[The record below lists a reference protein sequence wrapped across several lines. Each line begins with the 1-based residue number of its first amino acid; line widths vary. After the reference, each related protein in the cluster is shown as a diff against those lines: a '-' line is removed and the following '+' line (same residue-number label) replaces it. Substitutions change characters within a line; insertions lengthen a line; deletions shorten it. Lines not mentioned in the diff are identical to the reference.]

1 MSANIQTVK
10 RTEIKS
16 LKFPKEDV
24 LNNKNEKICRFVE
37 LHKALYLNDLKR
49 DKIKIVFSD
58 DTTNLKKI
66 ETTIKAVTQKAVVLK
81 NSIVIPVARIV
92 SVA

>member
-24 LNNKNEKICRFVE
+24 LSDKNEKICRFVE

-49 DKIKIVFSD
+49 DKTKIVFSD

-66 ETTIKAVTQKAVVLK
+66 EATIKAVTQKAVVLK
-81 NSIVIPVARIV
+81 NSITIPLARIV

>member
-1 MSANIQTVK
+1 MSSHIQTVNK
-10 RTEIKS
+10 TEIKS

-24 LNNKNEKICRFVE
+24 LSNKNDKICRFVE

-49 DKIKIVFSD
+49 DKIEIVFSD

-66 ETTIKAVTQKAVVLK
+66 ETTIKAITQKAVILK
-81 NSIVIPVARIV
+81 NSIVIPLARIV
-92 SVA
+92 SVV